1 MKKRWDILMVLVLML
16 VIFLVGFISIILYA
30 NKTKQNKKETP
41 VIEVT
46 EKINEEKRI
55 EEEQIEEKEL
65 EELRKS
71 QMSQTETE
79 EKKKEEQVSNEVV
92 LHYELE
98 NEEMKDAQALLK
110 EQEEKLTFFL
120 LAKLSGNGVVEE
132 TEAKKKYDITVKEI
146 SDQQMYLF
154 FTCNLEGTDVSIIYY
169 KDTGIFAIREE
180 NTQPGRTNN
189 YQEVN

>member
-46 EKINEEKRI
+46 EKTNEEKRI

-92 LHYELE
+92 LHYESE

-110 EQEEKLTFFL
+110 EQEEKLTSFL

-154 FTCNLEGTDVSIIYY
+154 FICNLEGTDVPMIYY

-189 YQEVN
+189 YQEVD